1 MSWRDI
7 LRDLF
12 ATPPISEGSTRSRS
26 NRFDLGVCPGCRGL
40 RLMAS
45 PRCEHCGNTTS
56 VTADA

>member
-7 LRDLF
+7 LRDMF
-12 ATPPISEGSTRSRS
+12 AVPPISEGSASTRS

-40 RLMAS
+40 RLMKS
-45 PRCEHCGNTTS
+45 PRCEHCGNTAD

>member
-1 MSWRDI
+1 MSWRDL

-12 ATPPISEGSTRSRS
+12 AAPPTSERIAYPRPH
-26 NRFDLGVCPGCRGL
+26 RFDLGVCPGCRGL

-45 PRCEHCGNTTS
+45 PRCEHCHNTGG

>member
-12 ATPPISEGSTRSRS
+12 AAPAISERSNRSRS
-26 NRFDLGVCPGCRGL
+26 DRFDLGVCPGCRGL

-45 PRCEHCGNTTS
+45 PRCEHCGNTAD
-56 VTADA
+56 VTVDA